1 MDEEI
6 GRGGMTSKLSEI
18 VGSEFE
24 TLPLLHFNLESRIW
38 FVVSSDKIGEGS
50 STSPKSDGWFWGYS
64 GFFSLG
70 CIGFL
75 PVNRANEISRSMR
88 TAPAT
93 CISRPSGTRKTKYI
107 GNEANIATKRKIRV
121 IPDDMYSHLGRS
133 ASIHF
138 DGRLMISESPFS
150 ALMRCEICDFSSGF
164 NCPHVLPSPSSGM
177 KIGS

>member
-6 GRGGMTSKLSEI
+6 GRGGMGAMLSEI
-18 VGSEFE
+18 VGSESE
-24 TLPLLHFNLESRIW
+24 LLPLLRFNFESLIW

-50 STSPKSDGWFWGYS
+50 STSPNSDGWLWEYS
-64 GFFSLG
+64 DFFSLD

-75 PVNRANEISRSMR
+75 PVNRDNEISRRMS

-93 CISRPSGTRKTKYI
+93 CIRRPSGTMKTKYI
-107 GNEANIATKRKIRV
+107 GNEANIATKRNIRV

-133 ASIHF
+133 ASIHL

-150 ALMRCEICDFSSGF
+150 ALMRCEICDFSSGWS
-164 NCPHVLPSPSSGM
+164 CPHVLPSPSSGM